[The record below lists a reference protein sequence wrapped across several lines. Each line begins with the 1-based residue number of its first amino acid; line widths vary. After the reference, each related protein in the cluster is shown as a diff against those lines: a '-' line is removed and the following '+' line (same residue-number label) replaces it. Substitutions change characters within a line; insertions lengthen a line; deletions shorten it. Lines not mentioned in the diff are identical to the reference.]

1 MTRCLD
7 EATLQAYFDGELA
20 GEMMESATLHLASCS
35 TCAAAAR
42 EIEEEINL
50 MMTALAPE
58 FEASVPTERLR
69 ERIDA
74 AVLDLRVDAASSTQ
88 RTGFGAFISSL
99 LSFGTQR
106 TLGYASLVMVLAFG
120 AIFGLVKLKTNT
132 PPQAPVAETPQV
144 KKAEEQVAVV
154 PPNAETVQVNGTE
167 KGINTDNSSSNPVN
181 SSSNKATN
189 KPNTTPRFETVSA
202 TNRTSSTA
210 NRTNPAAN
218 RTNSTPASE
227 PVKLLP
233 GERSYLQTIA
243 RLDTTIKANQKSMRP
258 SLQVEYERNLAVVD
272 RAIAA
277 TRSAAKSNPNDPD
290 AADFMFAAYQ
300 SKVDLLNTIA
310 DARLGGGRSH

>member
-7 EATLQAYFDGELA
+7 EATLQSYFDGELS
-20 GEMMESATLHLASCS
+20 GSMMESATLHLASCS

-42 EIEEEINL
+42 EIEEEITV
-50 MMTALAPE
+50 MMSALAPE

-69 ERIDA
+69 ERIDS
-74 AVLDLRVDAASSTQ
+74 AVLGDRISAASSSE
-88 RTGFGAFISSL
+88 RAGFGTFISGL

-106 TLGYASLVMVLAFG
+106 SLGYASLVMVLAFA
-120 AIFGLVKLKTNT
+120 AIFGLVKLRTTETPATEQPVAQVQPAT
-132 PPQAPVAETPQV
+132 PPLPQPP
-144 KKAEEQVAVV
+144 VV
-154 PPNAETVQVNGTE
+154 PTVQDNGPVQ
-167 KGINTDNSSSNPVN
+167 GIKAGNKTDAVYHPVTPKKNTPVN
-181 SSSNKATN
+181 SQKNTVVAKSVTPKSS
-189 KPNTTPRFETVSA
+189 EIL
-202 TNRTSSTA
+202 
-210 NRTNPAAN
+210 AAH
-218 RTNSTPASE
+218 

-243 RLDTTIKANQKSMRP
+243 RLDTTIKANQKAMRP

-277 TRSAAKSNPNDPD
+277 TRSAAKKNPNDPD

-310 DARLGGGRSH
+310 DARVGGGRSH